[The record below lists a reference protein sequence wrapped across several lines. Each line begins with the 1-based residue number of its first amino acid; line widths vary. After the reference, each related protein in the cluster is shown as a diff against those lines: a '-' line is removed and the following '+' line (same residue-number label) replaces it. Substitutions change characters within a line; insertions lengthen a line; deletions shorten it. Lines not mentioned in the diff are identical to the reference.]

1 MIRDQAEIQG
11 NQDVRSDYSSVKTS
25 LAIGLVLLIAN
36 NLFYASSRVEF
47 YTLDAPPFF
56 AFASLGLL
64 LFGVAAVG
72 FSLFSFLRAAQ
83 ENGLEVDSSRRMNW
97 TLQRII
103 SDALFKERKAVLI
116 GSILYAV
123 LFSLSDGILIFQ
135 PGVNFLS
142 TYGVKDTSYIV
153 STCCGPTGYVPSLL
167 LFFPTQNLG
176 LQLIPVSILIMVFV
190 SILVGLNLAL
200 LRMAV
205 KLSKSRI
212 GIPKHEGLL
221 GGTLGAAL
229 GLFAGCPT
237 CAAAFFL
244 SMIAGSG
251 ATAVSLF
258 LAGYQPLFVLIALPL
273 LLATVFWQAK
283 SIRRLL
289 SGCAV

>member
-1 MIRDQAEIQG
+1 MH
-11 NQDVRSDYSSVKTS
+11 SDYPSVKTS

-72 FSLFSFLRAAQ
+72 FSIFSFLRAAQ
-83 ENGLEVDSSRRMNW
+83 KNGLEVDSSNRMKW
-97 TLQRII
+97 TLQRIV
-103 SDALFKERKAVLI
+103 SDALFKERKTVLI

-123 LFSLSDGILIFQ
+123 LFSLLDGILIYQ

-142 TYGVKDTSYIV
+142 IYGVKGTSYIV

-167 LFFPTQNLG
+167 VFFPTQNLG

-205 KLSKSRI
+205 KLSKSNI

-221 GGTLGAAL
+221 GGTLGATL

-237 CAAAFFL
+237 CAATFFL
-244 SMIAGSG
+244 SMIAGTG

-258 LAGYQPLFVLIALPL
+258 LSGYQPLFVLITLPL
-273 LLATVFWQAK
+273 LLASVFWQAK